1 METPYERQTVMAL
14 ALTDI
19 WIEHQHKRFC
29 VKVQDGKICNNLGLM
44 DERSAHKIHAHMFDA
59 VLSGCLEQVERLKE
73 QQVLQNRPA
82 SHGN

>member
-1 METPYERQTVMAL
+1 MTL

-19 WIEHQHKRFC
+19 WVEHQQKRFC

-59 VLSGCLEQVERLKE
+59 VLSECLEQAERLKE
-73 QQVLQNRPA
+73 QQVFQERQA
-82 SHGN
+82 